1 MSRQKLNPPIPL
13 VILLT
18 ALLIVAGIAPV
29 VAQVTGDAGTVT
41 STVAAGITLNV
52 RNGPGLQYP
61 AFTTLAGG
69 QPVTLIGRDSTGAW
83 FQLRLDDNRVGWV
96 SGQFLLNDFLV
107 DDLPLAG
114 AAPEVLPTGAAPGV
128 GGLSQGT
135 VVNAEILNV
144 RSGPGLNFDPFA
156 TLALSQ
162 TVALEGRDAAGGW
175 LQIRLPDNRLGWVS
189 SAFIS
194 SGLQIATLP
203 EVAPATTPITSTAPV
218 TGVGGLA
225 QGVVVNANPLNV
237 RSGPGLNFSPIATLP
252 LNQAVTLEGRDA
264 AGGWLQVRLPDNRLG
279 WVSSAFISA
288 NLDIDTLPNVT
299 PATTPITSTAPVTGV
314 GGLAQGAVINA
325 NLLNV
330 RSGPGLNFTV
340 LATLPLGELVVL
352 EGRDDAG
359 AWLQIRLANG
369 QLGWVSSA
377 FITANL
383 DIANLPVTG

>member
-1 MSRQKLNPPIPL
+1 
-13 VILLT
+13 
-18 ALLIVAGIAPV
+18 
-29 VAQVTGDAGTVT
+29 
-41 STVAAGITLNV
+41 
-52 RNGPGLQYP
+52 
-61 AFTTLAGG
+61 
-69 QPVTLIGRDSTGAW
+69 LIGRDTTGAW

-114 AAPEVLPTGAAPGV
+114 AAPDVLPPGAGAAPGV
-128 GGLSQGT
+128 GGLAQGT
-135 VVNAEILNV
+135 VVNADILNV
-144 RSGPGLNFDPFA
+144 RSGPGLNFDPFT

-162 TVALEGRDAAGGW
+162 TVTLEGRDAAGGW
-175 LQIRLPDNRLGWVS
+175 LQVRLPDNRLGWVS

-194 SGLQIATLP
+194 PGLQIATLP
-203 EVAPATTPITSTAPV
+203 EIAPTPTPITSTTPI

-237 RSGPGLNFSPIATLP
+237 RSGPGLNFSPIATLA
-252 LNQAVTLEGRDA
+252 LNQAVILEGRDA

-288 NLDIDTLPNVT
+288 NLDIGDLPDVT
-299 PATTPITSTAPVTGV
+299 PATTPITSTAPVTGI

-330 RSGPGLNFTV
+330 RSGPGLNFTI

-352 EGRDDAG
+352 EGRDAAG
-359 AWLQIRLANG
+359 AWVQIRLANG

-377 FITANL
+377 FMTANL